1 LDVAQTYLV
10 AWEGDVPV
18 GHAHVTWS
26 DTKLG
31 VPEIQDVFVTQ
42 RHRRR
47 GVGTAL
53 ARAAEELAAGRG
65 QTRISLSFGIA
76 NEAARR
82 LYERLGYR
90 DAGLDPERVEGSIV
104 IRGAAVDV
112 DDTLVY
118 LVKELE

>member
-18 GHAHVTWS
+18 GHAHVAWS

-31 VPEIQDVFVTQ
+31 VPEVQDVFVVQ
-42 RHRRR
+42 PHRRR

-53 ARAAEELAAGRG
+53 TRAAEELAAARG
-65 QTRISLSFGIA
+65 QTRISLSFGIE
-76 NEAARR
+76 NEAARC
-82 LYERLGYR
+82 LYDRLGYR
-90 DAGLDPERVEGSIV
+90 DAGLDPERVEGTIL
-104 IRGAAVDV
+104 IRGAAVHV

-118 LVKELE
+118 FVKELE